1 MGESASLG
9 GNVKTAFDIM
19 KFIVT
24 VGPST
29 HLAISSDIFSRELMT
44 ARSISCT
51 ISPTSSTRLHFALP
65 FGIAPR
71 TTPQNMPETDDRL
84 SCNAQLCAR
93 VHQFCVIFFS
103 DQSMRVI

>member
-1 MGESASLG
+1 MGESAALG

-24 VGPST
+24 VGLST
-29 HLAISSDIFSRELMT
+29 HLATSSDIFSRELMT

-51 ISPTSSTRLHFALP
+51 ISPISRTRLHSALP

-71 TTPQNMPETDDRL
+71 TTPQKTPEADDRL
-84 SCNAQLCAR
+84 CREAKLCAC
-93 VHQFCVIFFS
+93 VHVFSFRFFIPI
-103 DQSMRVI
+103 DARD